1 MANRRIRMEKLKE
14 ILRLGSEHHLSNR
27 AIARALKVSR
37 PVVAQY
43 LSDFRAS
50 GLTYSEIS
58 TMNHDDVLELFSR
71 NRRFEKQRY
80 TVLTEQFNEYVK
92 ELKRPGVTRYL
103 LWEEYR
109 QAHPEGYSY
118 SQFCYHFQVWQDIS
132 EISMH
137 MEHKAGDRMFVDFTG
152 KKLFVSDPK
161 TGVQREA
168 EVFVAILG
176 ASQLTYAEARYTQQ
190 KADWIKANE
199 NALRYIGGVPRA
211 IVPDCLKSGVTK
223 GDKYDPDVNPEYADF
238 ARYYDTVILPA
249 RPHAPRDK
257 ALVENAVK
265 IVYNRVFAPL
275 RNQPFYSL
283 EELNRAIR
291 EKLAVHN
298 SRCFQRLQISRQ
310 QLFQEIEKAVL
321 KPLPVNPYELRSFK
335 FMQVQFNYHV
345 YLSDDGHYYSV
356 PYPYRGR
363 KVRIAYTTSIVEI
376 YHKNTRIAFHKRNLT
391 QNKYTTV
398 AEHMPPNHR
407 FYKDW
412 CPEKILEWAA
422 KKGPNVQELVAKLLE
437 KGTYPEQTYKT
448 CLGVINLSKQYG
460 NQRVDLACQ
469 RALEFHYYSYKAV
482 KNILAK
488 GLENIAEVASLQSK
502 LPDHENIRGSD
513 YYR

>member
-1 MANRRIRMEKLKE
+1 MEKLKE
-14 ILRLGSEHHLSNR
+14 IIRLGSEHHLSNR

-50 GLTYSEIS
+50 SLTYSEVS
-58 TMNHDDVLELFSR
+58 TMNHDDLLELFSR
-71 NRRFEKQRY
+71 NQRFEKQRY
-80 TVLTEQFNEYVK
+80 TVLAERFKEYVK
-92 ELKRPGVTRYL
+92 ELKRPGVTRHL

-109 QAHPEGYSY
+109 QAHPDGYSY

-132 EISMH
+132 DLSMH
-137 MEHKAGDRMFVDFTG
+137 IEHKAGDKMFVDFTG
-152 KKLFVSDPK
+152 KKLFVTDPK
-161 TGVQREA
+161 TGAQREA

-199 NALRYIGGVPRA
+199 NALRHIGGVPRA

-223 GDKYDPDVNPEYADF
+223 GDKYDPDINPEYADF

-257 ALVENAVK
+257 ALAENAVK
-265 IVYNRVFAPL
+265 IVYSRVFAPL
-275 RNQPFYSL
+275 RNQVFYSL

-291 EKLAVHN
+291 ERLAVHN
-298 SRCFQRLQISRQ
+298 NRCFQRLQISRQ
-310 QLFQEIEKAVL
+310 QLFQETEKAVL

-335 FMQVQFNYHV
+335 SVRVQFNYHV

-356 PYPYRGR
+356 PYHYRGK
-363 KVRIAYTTSIVEI
+363 KVKIAYTTMIVEI
-376 YHKNTRIAFHKRNLT
+376 YHKNTRIAFHKRNLN

-398 AEHMPPNHR
+398 PEHMPPNHR
-407 FYKDW
+407 FYQDW
-412 CPEKILEWAA
+412 CPEKILQWAA
-422 KKGPNVQELVAKLLE
+422 KKGPNVKELVAKLLAR
-437 KGTYPEQTYKT
+437 GTYPEQTYKM

-460 NQRVDLACQ
+460 VQRVDQACQ
-469 RALEFHYYSYKAV
+469 RALEF
-482 KNILAK
+482 
-488 GLENIAEVASLQSK
+488 LQRSSFGT
-502 LPDHENIRGSD
+502 LLFL
-513 YYR
+513 

>member
-1 MANRRIRMEKLKE
+1 MEKLKE
-14 ILRLGSEHHLSNR
+14 IIRLGSEHHLSER
-27 AIARALKVSR
+27 AIARALKISR

-58 TMNHDDVLELFSR
+58 TMNYDDLLELFSR
-71 NRRFEKQRY
+71 NQRFEKQRY
-80 TVLTEQFNEYVK
+80 TVLTEQFKEYVK
-92 ELKRPGVTRYL
+92 ELKKPGVTRQI

-109 QAHPEGYSY
+109 QAHPEGYGY

-132 EISMH
+132 DLSMH
-137 MEHKAGDRMFVDFTG
+137 MEHKAGDKMFVDFTG
-152 KKLFVSDPK
+152 KKLFVTDPE
-161 TGVQREA
+161 TGARREV

-199 NALRYIGGVPRA
+199 NTLRYIGGVPRA

-223 GDKYDPDVNPEYADF
+223 GDKYDPDINPEYADF

-249 RPHAPRDK
+249 RPNAPRDK

-265 IVYNRVFAPL
+265 IIYSRVFAPL
-275 RNQPFYSL
+275 RDQVFYSI
-283 EELNRAIR
+283 EELNRAIW

-298 SRCFQRLQISRQ
+298 SRFFQRLQISRQ
-310 QLFQEIEKAVL
+310 QLFQETEKAVL

-345 YLSDDGHYYSV
+345 YLSDDRHYYSV
-356 PYPYRGR
+356 PYPYRGK
-363 KVRIAYTTSIVEI
+363 KVKIAYTTSIVEI

-398 AEHMPPNHR
+398 AEHMPPKHR
-407 FYKDW
+407 YYQNW

-422 KKGPNVQELVAKLLE
+422 KKGSNVQELVAKLLAR
-437 KGTYPEQTYKT
+437 GTYPEQTYKM
-448 CLGVINLSKQYG
+448 CLGVINLSKKYG
-460 NQRVDLACQ
+460 AQRVDRACQ

-488 GLENIAEVASLQSK
+488 GLDNIAEDSLFQSK

>member
-14 ILRLGSEHHLSNR
+14 IIRLGSEHHLSNR

-50 GLTYSEIS
+50 SLTYSEIS
-58 TMNHDDVLELFSR
+58 TMNHDDLLELFSR
-71 NRRFEKQRY
+71 NQRFEKQRY
-80 TVLTEQFNEYVK
+80 TVLAERFKEYVK
-92 ELKRPGVTRYL
+92 ELKRPGVTRHL

-109 QAHPEGYSY
+109 QAHPDGYSY

-132 EISMH
+132 DLSMH
-137 MEHKAGDRMFVDFTG
+137 IEHKAGDKMFVDFTG
-152 KKLFVSDPK
+152 KKLFVTDPK
-161 TGVQREA
+161 TGAQREA

-211 IVPDCLKSGVTK
+211 IVPDCLKSGVIK
-223 GDKYDPDVNPEYADF
+223 GDKYDPDINPEYADF

-257 ALVENAVK
+257 ALAENAVK
-265 IVYNRVFAPL
+265 IVYSRVFAPL
-275 RNQPFYSL
+275 RNQVFYSL

-291 EKLAVHN
+291 ERLAVHN
-298 SRCFQRLQISRQ
+298 NRCFQRLQISRQ
-310 QLFQEIEKAVL
+310 QLFQETEKAVL

-335 FMQVQFNYHV
+335 SVRVQFNYHV

-356 PYPYRGR
+356 PYHYRGK
-363 KVRIAYTTSIVEI
+363 KVKIAYTTMIVEI
-376 YHKNTRIAFHKRNLT
+376 YHKNTRIAFHKRNLN

-398 AEHMPPNHR
+398 PEHMPPNHR
-407 FYKDW
+407 FYQDW
-412 CPEKILEWAA
+412 CPEKILQWAA
-422 KKGPNVQELVAKLLE
+422 KKGPNVKELVAKLLAR
-437 KGTYPEQTYKT
+437 GTYPEQTYKM
-448 CLGVINLSKQYG
+448 CLGVINLSKQYSV
-460 NQRVDLACQ
+460 QRVDQACQ
-469 RALEFHYYSYKAV
+469 RALEF
-482 KNILAK
+482 
-488 GLENIAEVASLQSK
+488 LQSF
-502 LPDHENIRGSD
+502 
-513 YYR
+513 YV

>member
-14 ILRLGSEHHLSNR
+14 IIRLGSEHHLSNR

-58 TMNHDDVLELFSR
+58 TMNHDDLLELFSR
-71 NRRFEKQRY
+71 NQRFEKQRY
-80 TVLTEQFNEYVK
+80 TVLAERFKEYVK
-92 ELKRPGVTRYL
+92 ELKRPGVTRHL

-109 QAHPEGYSY
+109 QAHPDGYSY
-118 SQFCYHFQVWQDIS
+118 TQFCYHFQVWQDIS
-132 EISMH
+132 DLSMH
-137 MEHKAGDRMFVDFTG
+137 IEHKAGDKMFVDFTG
-152 KKLFVSDPK
+152 KKLFVTDPK
-161 TGVQREA
+161 TGAQREA

-223 GDKYDPDVNPEYADF
+223 GDKYDPDINPEYADF

-257 ALVENAVK
+257 ALAENAVK
-265 IVYNRVFAPL
+265 IVYSRVFAPL
-275 RNQPFYSL
+275 RNQVFYSL

-291 EKLAVHN
+291 ERLAVHN
-298 SRCFQRLQISRQ
+298 NCYFQRLQISRQ
-310 QLFQEIEKAVL
+310 QLFRETEKAVL

-335 FMQVQFNYHV
+335 SVQVQFNYHV

-356 PYPYRGR
+356 PYLYRGK
-363 KVRIAYTTSIVEI
+363 KVKIAYTTTIVEI

-398 AEHMPPNHR
+398 PEHMPPNHR
-407 FYKDW
+407 FYQDW
-412 CPEKILEWAA
+412 CPEKMLQWAA
-422 KKGPNVQELVAKLLE
+422 KKGPNVKELVAKLLAR
-437 KGTYPEQTYKT
+437 GTYPEQTYKM

-460 NQRVDLACQ
+460 AQRVDQACQ
-469 RALEFHYYSYKAV
+469 RALEFHYYSFKAV

-488 GLENIAEVASLQSK
+488 GLDSIAKVASFQSK

>member
-14 ILRLGSEHHLSNR
+14 IIRLGTEHHLSNR

-58 TMNHDDVLELFSR
+58 RMNHDDLLELFSR

-80 TVLTEQFNEYVK
+80 TVLSERFKEYVK
-92 ELKRPGVTRYL
+92 ELKRPGVTRQL

-118 SQFCYHFQVWQDIS
+118 SQFCYHFQIWQDIS
-132 EISMH
+132 ELSMH
-137 MEHKAGDRMFVDFTG
+137 IEHKAGDKMFVDFTG
-152 KKLFVSDPK
+152 KKLFVTDPK
-161 TGVQREA
+161 TGAQRAA

-199 NALRYIGGVPRA
+199 NALRYIGGVPQA

-223 GDKYDPDVNPEYADF
+223 GDKYDPDINPEYADF
-238 ARYYDTVILPA
+238 ARHYDTVILPA

-265 IVYNRVFAPL
+265 IVYSRVFAPL
-275 RNQPFYSL
+275 RNQTFYSL
-283 EELNRAIR
+283 AELNRAIR

-298 SRCFQRLQISRQ
+298 SRCFQRLQISRK

-335 FMQVQFNYHV
+335 SVKVQLNYHV
-345 YLSDDGHYYSV
+345 YLSDDQHYYSV
-356 PYPYRGR
+356 PYPYRGK
-363 KVRIAYTTSIVEI
+363 KVKIIYTDSIVEI
-376 YHKNTRIAFHKRNLT
+376 YHKNVRIAFHKRDRS
-391 QNKYTTV
+391 QNKYTTL

-407 FYKDW
+407 FYQDW
-412 CPEKILEWAA
+412 CPEKIIEWAG
-422 KKGPNVQELVAKLLE
+422 KKGSYVRELVVKLLAR
-437 KGTYPEQTYKT
+437 GSYPEQTYKV
-448 CLGVINLSKQYG
+448 CLGVINLSKQYDAR
-460 NQRVDLACQ
+460 RVDRACQ
-469 RALEFHYYSYKAV
+469 RALEFRYYSYKAV

-488 GLENIAEVASLQSK
+488 GLDKIEAEALFQTK
-502 LPDHENIRGSD
+502 LPEHENIRGHD